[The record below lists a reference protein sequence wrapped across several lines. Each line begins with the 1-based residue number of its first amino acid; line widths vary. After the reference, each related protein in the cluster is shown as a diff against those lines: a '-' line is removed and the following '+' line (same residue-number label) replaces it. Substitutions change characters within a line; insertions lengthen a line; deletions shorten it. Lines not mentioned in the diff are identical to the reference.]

1 MTWYNY
7 IASFLAGMFLANV
20 VPHFVHGISG
30 DPFPTPFAHPPG
42 KGLSSPTT
50 NVVWALVNLIVGY
63 VLFRVGKVSSGGNL
77 ALAVF
82 VAGIAALSMW
92 LSMLFA
98 KNKASQ
104 SLAQNNARKQFARMR
119 TLTASDAAK
128 AVVRRNTEEV
138 QGKGK
143 FDIFEELFA
152 EDFVD
157 HTPQPNM
164 TPDKAGV
171 RKLYG
176 YIRDAFPDFHPKI
189 HWQLADGDRVI
200 TYKTY
205 YGTHEGD
212 FLGIAPTHRKIHF
225 ETVDVM
231 RVRDG
236 KITDHWGVGNLFSL
250 MQQLGV
256 LNF

>member
-1 MTWYNY
+1 
-7 IASFLAGMFLANV
+7 
-20 VPHFVHGISG
+20 
-30 DPFPTPFAHPPG
+30 
-42 KGLSSPTT
+42 
-50 NVVWALVNLIVGY
+50 
-63 VLFRVGKVSSGGNL
+63 
-77 ALAVF
+77 
-82 VAGIAALSMW
+82 
-92 LSMLFA
+92 
-98 KNKASQ
+98 
-104 SLAQNNARKQFARMR
+104 MR

-138 QGKGK
+138 QGKGR
-143 FDIFEELFA
+143 FDVFEELFA
-152 EDFVD
+152 DDFVD

-176 YIRDAFPDFHPKI
+176 YIRHAFPDFHPKI

-236 KITDHWGVGNLFSL
+236 KITEHWGVGNLFSL
-250 MQQLGV
+250 MQQLGGWT
-256 LNF
+256 LPAATEGNERKET